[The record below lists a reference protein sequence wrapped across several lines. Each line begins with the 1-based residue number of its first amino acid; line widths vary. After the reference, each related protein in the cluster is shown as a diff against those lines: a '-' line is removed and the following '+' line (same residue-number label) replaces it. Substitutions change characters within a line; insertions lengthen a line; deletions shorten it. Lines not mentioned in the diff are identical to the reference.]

1 LKKVFQSRFDREASV
16 REVADGLL
24 VTCEGSEAVGEAVEA
39 WRQRE
44 GVKKEDGV
52 DVGVLDG

>member
-1 LKKVFQSRFDREASV
+1 V
-16 REVADGLL
+16 
-24 VTCEGSEAVGEAVEA
+24 VGEAEGSGAVVVVVEA

-52 DVGVLDG
+52 EFGVLC